1 MTKETR
7 TTTITYEPSLK
18 QYVKNGVQ
26 VESPRSDLRVFNVLG
41 NKESIVDFTF
51 VVIKEPI
58 QQIQDDGTTK
68 ILSTTQ
74 QAENRKQLD
83 YDKNYEFPR
92 EIEFVP
98 ATIDTFG
105 RWGKK
110 LKKWTKDIVKLIQG
124 SAMTREY
131 NESIN
136 KLRNRI
142 AQQHAIQIGK
152 QVKRTLIDLQRYES
166 DEIIA

>member
-1 MTKETR
+1 M
-7 TTTITYEPSLK
+7 
-18 QYVKNGVQ
+18 
-26 VESPRSDLRVFNVLG
+26 
-41 NKESIVDFTF
+41 
-51 VVIKEPI
+51 
-58 QQIQDDGTTK
+58 
-68 ILSTTQ
+68 
-74 QAENRKQLD
+74 D
-83 YDKNYEFPR
+83 YNKNYEFPR

-124 SAMTREY
+124 STMTREY
-131 NESIN
+131 NESIIN

-152 QVKRTLIDLQRYES
+152 QVKRTLIDLHRYES